1 MTRSLSL
8 PDITVA
14 FVLFLIL
21 AACAVAAT
29 LLPLRFKSA
38 YLEHLSEE
46 AIRNMKT
53 EKSDIYN
60 NGGLRF
66 FYSDGN
72 TYPADSI
79 YFNPSDNDIVCKF
92 GEKEIQEQNCKQDIN
107 LETLSMQDQRTPFTD
122 PRYECSALIM
132 PNVHRMISNNKDA
145 RLRVLM
151 GEYDFVKSCLTMD
164 FLVNSSMPSQ
174 TLILDA
180 KSYATK
186 LFFLLRPVFIR
197 GPQCLPVRY
206 RIVNMYDSHGSL
218 ARIPLVLESVTDT
231 RITGVS
237 ASAANDY
244 NTLPRIVDSKRED
257 VLKHLGNKMTI
268 PVMLYY
274 LNFVQD
280 KPDTLKYSNV
290 ATAYITRASRN
301 YLLAIA
307 NGLTLDVKSDAV
319 RVMTLKNTLEVVRT
333 KSALVIVTFTT
344 SLVVMAS
351 MDPESGRVQVVQ
363 TGGMPV
369 SQITTNTIQQLSRL
383 YPPTGGMYPYTTTS
397 IPNLA
402 DIALRQQVLR
412 P

>member
-14 FVLFLIL
+14 SILFLIL
-21 AACAVAAT
+21 ALCAVAAS

-53 EKSDIYN
+53 EKSDIYDK
-60 NGGLRF
+60 GGIRF

-72 TYPADSI
+72 TYPSDSV
-79 YFNPSDNDIVCKF
+79 YFNPTDNDIICKF

-107 LETLSMQDQRTPFTD
+107 LETLSMGDQRTPFTD

-132 PNVHRMISNNKDA
+132 PNVHRMISSDKDA
-145 RLRVLM
+145 RLRILM
-151 GEYDFVKSCLTMD
+151 GEYDFVKNCLTME
-164 FLVNSSMPSQ
+164 FLVNATAPRQ
-174 TLILDA
+174 TLMMDTR
-180 KSYATK
+180 SYATK
-186 LFFLLRPVFIR
+186 LFFLLRPIFIR
-197 GPQCLPVRY
+197 GPQCLPTRFST
-206 RIVNMYDSHGSL
+206 ISMYDSHGSL
-218 ARIPLVLESVTDT
+218 TRIPLVLEPVTDT

-237 ASAANDY
+237 DSAARSY
-244 NTLPRIVDSKRED
+244 NTIGGIVDSKRPD
-257 VLKHLGNKMTI
+257 VLKYLGDRMTV

-274 LNFVQD
+274 MNFVKD
-280 KPDTLKYSNV
+280 KPDALKYSNV
-290 ATAYITRASRN
+290 ATAFITRSSRN
-301 YLLAIA
+301 YALAIA
-307 NGLTLDVKSDAV
+307 DGLTLDVRSDAV
-319 RVMTLKNTLEVVRT
+319 RVLTMKNTLEVVR
-333 KSALVIVTFTT
+333 SPSSIVIVTFTT
-344 SLVVMAS
+344 SLVIMAS
-351 MDPESGRVQVVQ
+351 MDPENGRIQVVQ

-369 SQITTNTIQQLSRL
+369 SRITTNTIRRLSQS
-383 YPPTGGMYPYTTTS
+383 YPPTGGMYPYTNTC